1 MSFFSK
7 KKNEEERSYFAFEDT
22 SKEAATLGENR
33 SHNPDV
39 LTPEEILHK
48 KVGEK
53 SSATPSDALENLK
66 NRMKEARQKKTGKF
80 TFEIEEP
87 EQESEAAKAA
97 EQEIAQMILRAEE
110 QASTEPEP
118 PAKTKKPAEPT
129 EKEDTTTLL
138 ERCRVYTVDEN
149 GEDRAGQDVPVY
161 ELESVADILKA
172 QSQNTMDR
180 LSQKYNISFD
190 TLGKVS
196 GEDMKLDPALTEEPE
211 THSEEETPEEEP
223 ETPAQDKGEGGHL
236 VISDLD
242 AAPVSA
248 VAEEAATTVRFTP
261 VTGQGQSSKISVSST
276 TKTVDL
282 TGELADFAVDTPEEA
297 PGELQLERTEFDE
310 YKPEV
315 EYHSK
320 DDGKVIR
327 KLLAKKRRNSFFKM
341 ALSVVLTLIPAIF
354 CMPFLSGAVL
364 SDTHHLFTV
373 IALIAT
379 GGIAAMQWDMF
390 LSLAKIKSRKVT
402 ADIAAVTAS
411 LTVLVYAVV
420 GMLTDENVLP
430 VLLMLCIVLMIR
442 SVGCFFRD
450 SVMFSNYRHISA
462 KAPKRA
468 VKLIRDPAVTYA
480 MAKNSIEGDVLIAAP
495 QKTDHVD
502 DFMKYSTFRVFL
514 GGKMPAITVIFA
526 LLSLI
531 LGLASA
537 SYFHGAI
544 YGLYSAAVIQ
554 CLFAAPVL
562 FLIEDLPLFSAAR
575 HLNRIGSVIAG
586 KTGAEHIA
594 EANAVVLTSAELF
607 PAGTVTL
614 NQMQVLS
621 QNSID
626 DTIIRAAALTDAMD
640 SPLSSVFKKIAGTG
654 GNVVLPEADT
664 VKYEDKMGI
673 SGWVDNRLLFV
684 GNRTLMEAHGIK
696 VPDIETDR
704 KLLRNG
710 YFPVYVSD
718 AEKACALLA
727 VQYRVDETV
736 AREVRRLSS
745 MGITMLIQSSDP
757 NMTEEMICDYIGL
770 YEDSVKVMTSAGCHM
785 YRNTACPAE
794 SVSAPAA
801 YKGNPV
807 GLSAIVT
814 AANRICK
821 AFTKLTVLYLITAIL
836 GAILFVYMSFDGKGT
851 PAGGEMLLLY
861 EVIGTALSTL
871 IYFFEKP

>member
-7 KKNEEERSYFAFEDT
+7 KKNDENQSYFAFEDVPEET
-22 SKEAATLGENR
+22 AALGENR

-48 KVGEK
+48 KVSEK
-53 SSATPSDALENLK
+53 TSATPSDALENLK
-66 NRMKEARQKKTGKF
+66 NRMKEARQKKDGKF

-97 EQEIAQMILRAEE
+97 EQEIEQMVLRAEE
-110 QASTEPEP
+110 QASAEPEP
-118 PAKTKKPAEPT
+118 SVKAEKPT
-129 EKEDTTTLL
+129 EPSTKEETPSLL
-138 ERCRVYTVDEN
+138 ERCRIYTVDEN
-149 GEDRAGQDVPVY
+149 GQDRAEQDVPVY

-172 QSQNTMDR
+172 QSRDTMDR

-190 TLGKVS
+190 TLGKVTE
-196 GEDMKLDPALTEEPE
+196 EDMTLDPALTEEPE
-211 THSEEETPEEEP
+211 IPPEEETPEEEP
-223 ETPAQDKGEGGHL
+223 ETPPQEKGEGDHI

-242 AAPVSA
+242 APPVSSA
-248 VAEEAATTVRFTP
+248 GEEAAATVRFTP
-261 VTGQGQSSKISVSST
+261 VTGQGHSSKISVSST

-310 YKPEV
+310 YKPDV

-327 KLLAKKRRNSFFKM
+327 KLLAKKRRSSFFKM
-341 ALSVVLTLIPAIF
+341 TLSVILTVIPAVF

-364 SDTHHLFTV
+364 RDMRLFTV
-373 IALIAT
+373 ISLIAT

-411 LTVLVYAVV
+411 LTVLVYAVT

-450 SVMFSNYRHISA
+450 SVVFSNYRHISA

-514 GGKMPAITVIFA
+514 GGKMSALTVIFV

-736 AREVRRLSS
+736 ARELRRLSS

-770 YEDSVKVMTSAGCHM
+770 YEDSVKIMTSAGCHM

-801 YKGNPV
+801 YKGNPI

-836 GAILFVYMSFDGKGT
+836 GAILFVYMSFDGKGS

-861 EVIGTALSTL
+861 EVIGTALSAL
-871 IYFFEKP
+871 IYLFEKP